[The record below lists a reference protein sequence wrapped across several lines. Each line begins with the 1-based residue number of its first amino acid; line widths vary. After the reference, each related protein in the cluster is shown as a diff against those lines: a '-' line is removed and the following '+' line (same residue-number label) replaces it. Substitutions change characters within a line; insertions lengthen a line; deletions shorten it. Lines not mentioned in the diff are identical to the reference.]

1 MPSLICILNEAKE
14 LFGGWLL
21 RWEKRVHSCLMTWF
35 SSGWCRLIHTCDE
48 VNKTSH
54 FFTSFA
60 PASLITNLELCG
72 LNFSLLYWLYA
83 CLSLIMKVFW
93 LAYRDVVVM
102 LTHGVVSYIF
112 EYIQV
117 NITFLLIWNR
127 FKKNQKLSNW
137 LNIYR
142 YVTFYSSWATSFWA

>member
-1 MPSLICILNEAKE
+1 MVNSLISMPKNKVASKPKNFLIAPSYLYTKWSQWTVW
-14 LFGGWLL
+14 WLAAAMGKACSFMFDDVIQL
-21 RWEKRVHSCLMTWF
+21 RLC
-35 SSGWCRLIHTCDE
+35 CRLIHTCDE

-102 LTHGVVSYIF
+102 LTRCRTVGQIPPKCKETS
-112 EYIQV
+112 
-117 NITFLLIWNR
+117 NLMWLSLIYGL
-127 FKKNQKLSNW
+127 F
-137 LNIYR
+137 
-142 YVTFYSSWATSFWA
+142 